1 MRKSIFLGCLY
12 ACAVST
18 ALVACGD
25 DSGDQPAAGSGA
37 AGMTPASG
45 TGGAGGAGGSG
56 TVVEETMPNA
66 DCPIKQGPFMG
77 EYAMKGKCCYRKSN
91 TSRLDKAADKATL
104 EYRVTYFI
112 TSNHQKTISTELI
125 KQSVIDRF
133 DLEEQSLLFRFV
145 VPYVNGEFVAGD
157 GTAQI
162 GAGRYNCDGT
172 YSFYGDSAAENTS
185 VWMDP
190 KRWATTP
197 VPIKVDPS
205 KPTWQEQVHTVFAT
219 NINRQVSNTPYILSS
234 GDKPLEWEAASQ
246 GFEVTKMPPVKD
258 AVNCVGSRPDQ
269 DHWMPNGETVSYQP
283 LDLNN
288 KSAINVL
295 ANISLA
301 QLQAFG
307 SGISSMKAD
316 PKYDP
321 TKAKR
326 CQPGSA
332 DCQWLK
338 LPDSLCPATDE
349 EKGWWGCHVGDPMND
364 DKVTTKCTPEKP
376 TAALD
381 PDKGATSE
389 GQCCDPLA
397 TGGALPACNAYR
409 LVSDIVASAAEITDA
424 PSNKLQPACAP
435 MGPYTPAP

>member
-12 ACAVST
+12 ACAAST

-25 DSGDQPAAGSGA
+25 DSGGGPAAGSGA
-37 AGMTPASG
+37 AGTAAGTGAGG
-45 TGGAGGAGGSG
+45 TGGGM
-56 TVVEETMPNA
+56 VMDDPPNA

-91 TSRLDKAADKATL
+91 SSRLPTSGGKATL
-104 EYRVTYFI
+104 EYRLTYFI
-112 TSNHQKTISTELI
+112 PNNHQKTISAMLI
-125 KQSVIDRF
+125 KNASVDRF
-133 DLEEQSLLFRFV
+133 DLEEQHLLFRFV
-145 VPYVNGEFVAGD
+145 VPYENGELKAGE

-172 YSFYGDSAAENTS
+172 YSFYSDTAAQSTPA
-185 VWMDP
+185 WTDP

-197 VPIKVDPS
+197 VPITVDPS
-205 KPTWQEQVHTVFAT
+205 KPTWQEQVHTTWAT
-219 NINRQVSNTPYILSS
+219 NINRQVTNLPYILQSA
-234 GDKPLEWEAASQ
+234 GKPLEWEAASQ
-246 GFEVTKMPPVKD
+246 GFDILKMPPAKESI
-258 AVNCVGSRPDQ
+258 NCVGSRLDQ
-269 DHWMPNGETVSYQP
+269 DHWMPNGETVSYQR

-307 SGISSMKAD
+307 SGISAMKDD

-321 TKAKR
+321 NKAAR
-326 CQPGSA
+326 CQPG
-332 DCQWLK
+332 DGCQWLK
-338 LPDSLCPATDE
+338 LPDSLCPVTE
-349 EKGWWGCHVGDPMND
+349 EEMSWWGCHVGDPLND
-364 DKVTTKCTPEKP
+364 DKVVPKCSPEKP

-409 LVSDIVASAAEITDA
+409 LVSDIVAAAADITDE
-424 PSNKLQPACAP
+424 PKSKLQPSCSP
-435 MGPYTPAP
+435 MGPYTAAP